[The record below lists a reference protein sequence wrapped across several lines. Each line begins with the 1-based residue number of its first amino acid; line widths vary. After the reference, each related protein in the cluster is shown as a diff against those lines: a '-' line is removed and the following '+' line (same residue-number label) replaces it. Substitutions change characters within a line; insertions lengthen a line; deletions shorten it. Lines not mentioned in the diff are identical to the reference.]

1 MVRDSVQ
8 CTQIITDSAKMK
20 YCLVSNNERHSLPLP
35 CRMESR
41 TGIYYLN
48 IIAESAK
55 TIQTPLTVAQLAKPN
70 VTIAES
76 ATIRKSLI

>member
-1 MVRDSVQ
+1 
-8 CTQIITDSAKMK
+8 
-20 YCLVSNNERHSLPLP
+20 
-35 CRMESR
+35 MESR